1 VGLGPGAAPGD
12 ELDDGASEEGG
23 VPGCWVVVVDGAAGA
38 VLSVLSEELVG
49 VDGLSDEVAVTT
61 GGGIRDVDGRRPAVE
76 DEGRVPGR
84 SVKVGMASGGGAAGG
99 ELADGVVVEFG
110 WLAAGVGWTVVYW
123 VSVTT
128 TSRDPSLVFRLAVE
142 VGASAEVEGPAE
154 VKDPAEVEGIVGVG
168 GMAIGAAVL
177 VVAGSV
183 AFDC

>member
-1 VGLGPGAAPGD
+1 
-12 ELDDGASEEGG
+12 
-23 VPGCWVVVVDGAAGA
+23 
-38 VLSVLSEELVG
+38 
-49 VDGLSDEVAVTT
+49 
-61 GGGIRDVDGRRPAVE
+61 
-76 DEGRVPGR
+76 
-84 SVKVGMASGGGAAGG
+84 
-99 ELADGVVVEFG
+99 
-110 WLAAGVGWTVVYW
+110 VVYW